1 MGKMVVGRYLST
13 QNSSPRCDRGALTS
27 EEPMAKLTATDWIWR
42 DGEFVRWAD
51 ATVHVLNHSLQFGSS
66 AFEGIRCYS
75 TPRGPAIFRLEDHLQ
90 RLLDSCRI
98 YRMEVKYS
106 LDELVAACCEL
117 VDRNGVDACYL
128 RPMVIRGYG
137 ASGMVPFDSPV
148 EVYLPCWPWGA
159 YLGEGALEN
168 GVDACVSTWHRVAPN
183 TIPAMAKM
191 AGNYLGS
198 QLIKMEALRNGF
210 AEAIALSPDG
220 MVSEGSGQN
229 VFVVHKGTLYT
240 PTLNG
245 TLLHGITRNAI
256 LTIARDL
263 GIPVREQPVP
273 REMLYG
279 ADEIFLTGTASE
291 VTPVRSIDRIS
302 LGNGKR
308 GPITTQIQQRF
319 LDVVRGVTDD
329 TYGWLT
335 YVRAERAAKQSA

>member
-1 MGKMVVGRYLST
+1 
-13 QNSSPRCDRGALTS
+13 
-27 EEPMAKLTATDWIWR
+27 MAKINETDWIWR

-51 ATVHVLNHSLQFGSS
+51 ATVHVLCHSLQFGSS

-98 YRMEVKYS
+98 YRMDVKYS
-106 LDELVAACCEL
+106 LDELVDANCEL
-117 VDRNGVDACYL
+117 VERNNVDECYL
-128 RPMVIRGYG
+128 RPMVVRGYG

-168 GVDACVSTWHRVAPN
+168 GVDACVSTWNRVAPN

-210 AEAIALSPDG
+210 AEAIALSTDG
-220 MVSEGSGQN
+220 TVSEGSGQN
-229 VFVVHKGTLYT
+229 VFVVYRGTLYT

-245 TLLHGITRNAI
+245 TLLHGITRNSI
-256 LTIARDL
+256 LALAREL
-263 GIPVREQPVP
+263 GIPVREQDLP
-273 REMLYG
+273 REMLYS
-279 ADEIFLTGTASE
+279 ADEVFLTGTASE
-291 VTPVRSIDRIS
+291 VTPVRSIDRLVI
-302 LGNGKR
+302 GNGRR
-308 GPITTQIQQRF
+308 GPITTQTQ
-319 LDVVRGVTDD
+319 
-329 TYGWLT
+329 
-335 YVRAERAAKQSA
+335 